1 MVHSQ
6 WLSWFSLLM
15 ILSKTAKK
23 KKKKIHRKLQF
34 LISLAFSCSNVQWEP
49 GRAGEPGGR
58 RVPHT
63 HNEDRYESWAR

>member
-34 LISLAFSCSNVQWEP
+34 LISLAFFLQQRPMGAWKGWRT
-49 GRAGEPGGR
+49 GREACAA
-58 RVPHT
+58 H
-63 HNEDRYESWAR
+63 AQ